1 MEGRIDAH
9 FYKSEFFELDKKI
22 KNGQFECKRFGS
34 LIKYISSGATPL
46 KSESNKFYTDDKIN
60 GIPLLRVQNIT
71 EEGLMLDDVIFIN
84 SGTHT
89 KDLKRSQVFEGD
101 LLVTITGRIASSA
114 VAPENFEGNINQ
126 HSVMVRT
133 NDLVLNKYLAI
144 YFNSHLGQKFA
155 IRVTTG
161 GTRPALD
168 YTALKSLL
176 IPVPPIE
183 TQQKVVAIF
192 ESAYQSKKAKE
203 AEAKRLLDSID
214 AYLLEKLGIILPEK
228 TVTKKTFFVSFAQIQ
243 GNRFDPFY
251 HSSFF
256 QNSEQ
261 RIKNS
266 NFEFVSLKNVI
277 KKLKTG
283 VTPHQN
289 LNPYCENN
297 GIIFLRNSDLKP
309 YELDLSDV
317 KFIKSEFTKLLT
329 FSEKQDVIICIAGTV
344 GTSAVNEF
352 EEKISINQNI
362 TSIEVNQNLI
372 NPYFLCAYL
381 NSKLAIEFTK
391 RVCSMAT
398 IYYLNNENLKS
409 LQIPLPPLS
418 VQEEIATHI
427 TGIRAAAKRLQAG
440 AKTELETAKIAVEK
454 MILGEGD
461 ANE

>member
-228 TVTKKTFFVSFAQIQ
+228 TATKKTFFVNFAQIQ

-251 HSSFF
+251 HKTEFEDKIKSIEKGTYPTMPTKKLLKAIKKGIEVGSNAYTDLGVPFIRVSDINNF
-256 QNSEQ
+256 GLDYENADKKISQNLYET
-261 RIKNS
+261 
-266 NFEFVSLKNVI
+266 LKNDYQPDINEILYSKDGTIGFCCVLDKVENCVTSGGILRLQPNNEIVNTLYLCYILSLNLFKGLAERISIGAVI
-277 KKLKTG
+277 KHLTMEEWLK
-283 VTPHQN
+283 
-289 LNPYCENN
+289 
-297 GIIFLRNSDLKP
+297 I
-309 YELDLSDV
+309 
-317 KFIKSEFTKLLT
+317 
-329 FSEKQDVIICIAGTV
+329 
-344 GTSAVNEF
+344 
-352 EEKISINQNI
+352 
-362 TSIEVNQNLI
+362 
-372 NPYFLCAYL
+372 
-381 NSKLAIEFTK
+381 
-391 RVCSMAT
+391 
-398 IYYLNNENLKS
+398 
-409 LQIPLPPLS
+409 QIPLPPLS

-427 TGIRAAAKRLQAG
+427 TGIRAAAKQLQAG

-454 MILGEGD
+454 MILGE
-461 ANE
+461 